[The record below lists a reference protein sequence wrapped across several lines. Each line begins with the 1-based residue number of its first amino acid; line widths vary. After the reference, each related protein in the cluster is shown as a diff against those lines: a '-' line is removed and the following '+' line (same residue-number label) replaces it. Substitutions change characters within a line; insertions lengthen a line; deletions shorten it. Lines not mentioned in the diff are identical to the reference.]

1 MSLSPGDLVSVL
13 LNPSE
18 GSEQKGLRPC
28 VVISPKSLNENL
40 SICTVIPLTTSLKN
54 WPTRVETN
62 LDGVE
67 GQAAVEQI
75 RTISQG
81 RIKKKKGSVPQNI
94 LDEIRL
100 VIRQTFTEP

>member
-1 MSLSPGDLVSVL
+1 MSLCPGDLVSVL

-18 GSEQKGLRPC
+18 GSEQNGLRPC
-28 VVISPKSLNENL
+28 VVVSPKSLNENL
-40 SICTVIPLTTSLKN
+40 SICTVIPLTTSLKK

-75 RTISQG
+75 RTISQN

>member
-1 MSLSPGDLVSVL
+1 MNLSPGDLVSVL
-13 LNPSE
+13 LHPSE
-18 GSEQKGLRPC
+18 GSEQHLC
-28 VVISPKSLNENL
+28 LVVSPKSLNENL

-54 WPTRVETN
+54 WPTRVGTN
-62 LDGVE
+62 FEEVA

-75 RTISQG
+75 RTISQS
-81 RIKKKKGSVPQNI
+81 RIKKKQGSIPQNV

>member
-1 MSLSPGDLVSVL
+1 MNLSPGDLVSVL

-28 VVISPKSLNENL
+28 VVVSPKSLNENL

-54 WPTRVETN
+54 WPTRVEAN
-62 LDGVE
+62 FDGVQ
-67 GQAAVEQI
+67 GQAAIEQI
-75 RTISQG
+75 RTISQT
-81 RIKKKKGSVPQNI
+81 RIKKKQGSIPQNV

>member
-13 LNPSE
+13 LNSSE
-18 GSEQKGLRPC
+18 GSEQHGLRPC

-40 SICTVIPLTTSLKN
+40 SICTVIPLTTFLKN

-62 LDGVE
+62 LEGVE

-75 RTISQG
+75 RTISQT
-81 RIKKKKGSVPQNI
+81 RIKKKKGAIPQNV

-100 VIRQTFTEP
+100 VIRQTFTDP

>member
-13 LNPSE
+13 LYPSE
-18 GSEQKGLRPC
+18 GSEQQGLRPC
-28 VVISPKSLNENL
+28 VVVSPKSLNDNL

-62 LDGVE
+62 LEGVQ

-75 RTISQG
+75 RTISQT
-81 RIKKKKGSVPQNI
+81 RIKKKIGAIPQNV